1 MDYTTW
7 KKSEKDKYYVNSLT
21 CGTWKPNE
29 ETKEKQSTDAGD
41 KQMAARGAGSGSSGK
56 KKKGD
61 CEAMNANPLACGDH
75 FKTYIYMKPSHA
87 YLDHIQLLSI
97 IPQQNWKKILNIKF

>member
-1 MDYTTW
+1 METYVFLILKCCYIELKPW
-7 KKSEKDKYYVNSLT
+7 MRCNCYVLCFIEAPYKKWY
-21 CGTWKPNE
+21 
-29 ETKEKQSTDAGD
+29 
-41 KQMAARGAGSGSSGK
+41 
-56 KKKGD
+56 D